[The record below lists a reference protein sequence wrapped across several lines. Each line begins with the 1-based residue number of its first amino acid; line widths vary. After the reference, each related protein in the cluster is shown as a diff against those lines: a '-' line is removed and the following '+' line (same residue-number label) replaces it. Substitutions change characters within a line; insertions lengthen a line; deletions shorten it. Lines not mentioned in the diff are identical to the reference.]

1 MRMRYNPIHPKQNGN
16 ERDEYPAFSTREAW
30 PPAESHAQK
39 PRGRKEH
46 SRAGASTQSPRR
58 IRLIRV
64 KDERG
69 CRVMAAGSNLG
80 GTAGYAYT
88 RSRPEQNES
97 VRGGFSFGKKAN
109 RTAKG
114 LPMRAKGRLMTMQA
128 MTGKTEGRH
137 STLGEVLAM
146 ETGAQATVHGL
157 VHTLR
162 DLGDVRFAL
171 LRMPQGVLQCVLGAG
186 EDVRDGD
193 AVTVSG
199 EAVRDERAPGGVEL
213 HAQRVKVLSRAAEAM
228 PVPIGKNRM
237 NLSLDTDLSLR
248 FVTLRNLRKRAVF
261 KIQEGIVRGFREA
274 LQKEGFTEI
283 HSPKIVAQ
291 NAEGGANLF
300 RMEYF
305 GRRAYLAQSPQFY
318 KQAMVPVYER
328 VFEIGP
334 VFRAEKHNTQ
344 RHLNEYTSM
353 DFEMG
358 FIDGFEDVMQME
370 TKVLQNIMA
379 VLKADYAPQ
388 LAALHVALPDVT
400 RIPAVRFDEAKRM
413 VSEKYGRAIRDPFDL
428 EPEEE
433 QLISR
438 LFAEEYGSE
447 FVFVTH
453 YPSKKRPFYA
463 ADDPEDPRYTL
474 SFDLLFR
481 GLEVTTGGQRIHDYD
496 TQVAKMLKK
505 GMNPED
511 FAGYLMI
518 HKYGT
523 CPHGGLGLGLERL
536 TARLLGENNVRETC
550 LFPRDQQRI
559 EP

>member
-1 MRMRYNPIHPKQNGN
+1 MK
-16 ERDEYPAFSTREAW
+16 
-30 PPAESHAQK
+30 
-39 PRGRKEH
+39 
-46 SRAGASTQSPRR
+46 
-58 IRLIRV
+58 
-64 KDERG
+64 
-69 CRVMAAGSNLG
+69 
-80 GTAGYAYT
+80 
-88 RSRPEQNES
+88 
-97 VRGGFSFGKKAN
+97 
-109 RTAKG
+109 
-114 LPMRAKGRLMTMQA
+114 TMS
-128 MTGKTEGRH
+128 GKTQAQTG
-137 STLGEVLAM
+137 LDAVLAM
-146 ETGAQATVHGL
+146 QAGQRASVHGI

-162 DLGDVRFAL
+162 DLGDVRFML
-171 LRMPQGVLQCVLGAG
+171 LRMPQGALQCVLPG
-186 EDVRDGD
+186 EGYAVREGD
-193 AVTVSG
+193 AVMAEG
-199 EAVRDERAPGGVEL
+199 EVARDERAPGGAEL
-213 HAQRVKVLSRAAEAM
+213 HVTGLTVLASAAEPM
-228 PVPIGKNRM
+228 PVPIGKYKM
-237 NLSLDTDLSLR
+237 NLSMDTDLALR

-261 KIQEGIVRGFREA
+261 KIQEGVVRGFREA
-274 LQKEGFTEI
+274 LQREGFTEI

-358 FIDGFEDVMQME
+358 FIDSFEDIMQME

-379 VLKADYAPQ
+379 VLEADYAPQ
-388 LAALHVALPDVT
+388 LRMLGVTLPKVDS
-400 RIPAVRFDEAKRM
+400 IPAVRFDEAKRM
-413 VSEKYGRAIRDPFDL
+413 VSEKYGRKIRDPFDL

-438 LFAEEYGSE
+438 LFAEDYGSE

-463 ADDPEDPRYTL
+463 ADDPQDPRYTL

-481 GLEVTTGGQRIHDYD
+481 GLEVTTGGQRIHDYGE
-496 TQVAKMLKK
+496 QVNKLIRK

-536 TARLLGENNVRETC
+536 TSKLVGENNVREAC

>member
-1 MRMRYNPIHPKQNGN
+1 MK
-16 ERDEYPAFSTREAW
+16 T
-30 PPAESHAQK
+30 
-39 PRGRKEH
+39 
-46 SRAGASTQSPRR
+46 
-58 IRLIRV
+58 
-64 KDERG
+64 
-69 CRVMAAGSNLG
+69 
-80 GTAGYAYT
+80 
-88 RSRPEQNES
+88 
-97 VRGGFSFGKKAN
+97 
-109 RTAKG
+109 
-114 LPMRAKGRLMTMQA
+114 
-128 MTGKTEGRH
+128 MTGKTESRH
-137 STLGEVLAM
+137 STLAEVLAM
-146 ETGAQATVHGL
+146 ETGDQAAVHGM

-171 LRMPQGVLQCVLGAG
+171 LRMPQGVLQCVLSGDDM
-186 EDVRDGD
+186 DVRDGD
-193 AVTVSG
+193 AVVIAG
-199 EAVRDERAPGGVEL
+199 EVVRDERAPGGAEL
-213 HAQRVKVLSRAAEAM
+213 HVEKVEVLSRAAEAM
-228 PVPIGKNRM
+228 PVPIGKNKM
-237 NLSLDTDLSLR
+237 NLSLDTELSLR

-274 LQKEGFTEI
+274 LQREGFTEI

-358 FIDGFEDVMQME
+358 FIDGFEDIMQME
-370 TKVLQNIMA
+370 TEVLQNIMA
-379 VLKADYAPQ
+379 VLKKDYAPQ
-388 LAALHVALPDVT
+388 LEMLHVKLPDVSS
-400 RIPAVRFDEAKRM
+400 IPAVRFDEAKRM
-413 VSEKYGRAIRDPFDL
+413 VSEKYGRPIRDPFDL

-438 LFAEEYGSE
+438 LFAEECGSE

-496 TQVAKMLKK
+496 TQVKHQK
-505 GMNPED
+505 GHEPGGFCGLPDDSSVRYMPARRFGSGARTPD
-511 FAGYLMI
+511 RTAAGR
-518 HKYGT
+518 K
-523 CPHGGLGLGLERL
+523 
-536 TARLLGENNVRETC
+536 
-550 LFPRDQQRI
+550 
-559 EP
+559 

>member
-1 MRMRYNPIHPKQNGN
+1 MK
-16 ERDEYPAFSTREAW
+16 
-30 PPAESHAQK
+30 
-39 PRGRKEH
+39 
-46 SRAGASTQSPRR
+46 
-58 IRLIRV
+58 
-64 KDERG
+64 
-69 CRVMAAGSNLG
+69 
-80 GTAGYAYT
+80 
-88 RSRPEQNES
+88 
-97 VRGGFSFGKKAN
+97 
-109 RTAKG
+109 
-114 LPMRAKGRLMTMQA
+114 TMS
-128 MTGKTEGRH
+128 GKTQAQTG
-137 STLGEVLAM
+137 LDAVLAM
-146 ETGAQATVHGL
+146 QAGQRASVHGI

-162 DLGDVRFAL
+162 DLGDVRFML
-171 LRMPQGVLQCVLGAG
+171 LRMPQGALQCVLPG
-186 EDVRDGD
+186 EGYAVREGD
-193 AVTVSG
+193 AVMAEG
-199 EAVRDERAPGGVEL
+199 EVARDERAPGGAEL
-213 HAQRVKVLSRAAEAM
+213 HVTGLTVLASAAEPM
-228 PVPIGKNRM
+228 PVPIGKYKM
-237 NLSLDTDLSLR
+237 NLSMDTDLALR

-261 KIQEGIVRGFREA
+261 KIQEGVVRGFREA
-274 LQKEGFTEI
+274 LQREGFTEI

-358 FIDGFEDVMQME
+358 FIDSFEDIMQME

-379 VLKADYAPQ
+379 VLEADYAPQ
-388 LAALHVALPDVT
+388 LRMLGVTLPNVDS
-400 RIPAVRFDEAKRM
+400 IPAVRFDEAKRM
-413 VSEKYGRAIRDPFDL
+413 VSEKYGRKIRDPFDL

-433 QLISR
+433 QLIAR
-438 LFAEEYGSE
+438 LFAVDYGSE

-463 ADDPEDPRYTL
+463 ADDPQDPRYTL

-481 GLEVTTGGQRIHDYD
+481 GLEVTTGGQRIHDYGE
-496 TQVAKMLKK
+496 QVNKLIRK

-536 TARLLGENNVRETC
+536 TSKLVGENNVREAC

>member
-1 MRMRYNPIHPKQNGN
+1 MK
-16 ERDEYPAFSTREAW
+16 T
-30 PPAESHAQK
+30 
-39 PRGRKEH
+39 
-46 SRAGASTQSPRR
+46 
-58 IRLIRV
+58 
-64 KDERG
+64 
-69 CRVMAAGSNLG
+69 
-80 GTAGYAYT
+80 
-88 RSRPEQNES
+88 
-97 VRGGFSFGKKAN
+97 
-109 RTAKG
+109 
-114 LPMRAKGRLMTMQA
+114 
-128 MTGKTEGRH
+128 MTGMTQPQDSGV
-137 STLGEVLAM
+137 TEVLAM
-146 ETGAQATVHGL
+146 AAGEQARVHGL

-162 DLGDVRFAL
+162 DLGDVRFML
-171 LRMPQGVLQCVLGAG
+171 LRMPQGVLQCVLTGDG
-186 EDVRDGD
+186 PDVREGD
-193 AVTVSG
+193 AVRAEG
-199 EAVRDERAPGGVEL
+199 EVARDARAPGGAEL
-213 HAQRVKVLSRAAEAM
+213 HVKTLTVLSRAAEAM
-228 PVPIGKNRM
+228 PVPIGKNKM
-237 NLSLDTDLSLR
+237 NLSMDTDLSLR

-261 KIQEGIVRGFREA
+261 KVQEGVVRGFREA
-274 LQKEGFTEI
+274 LEREGFTEI

-358 FIDGFEDVMQME
+358 FIESFEDVMQME
-370 TKVLQNIMA
+370 TKVLQNIID
-379 VLKADYAPQ
+379 VLARDYAPQ
-388 LAALHVALPDVT
+388 LRLLGVELPRVDS
-400 RIPAVRFDEAKRM
+400 IPAVRFDEAKRM
-413 VSEKYGRAIRDPFDL
+413 VSEKYGRLIRDPFDL

-438 LFAEEYGSE
+438 LFAEEYGSD

-481 GLEVTTGGQRIHDYD
+481 GLEVTTGGQRIHDYAQ
-496 TQVAKMLKK
+496 QVEKLRRK
-505 GMNPED
+505 GMDPED

-536 TARLLGENNVRETC
+536 TSKLVGENNVREAC

>member
-1 MRMRYNPIHPKQNGN
+1 M
-16 ERDEYPAFSTREAW
+16 
-30 PPAESHAQK
+30 
-39 PRGRKEH
+39 
-46 SRAGASTQSPRR
+46 
-58 IRLIRV
+58 
-64 KDERG
+64 
-69 CRVMAAGSNLG
+69 
-80 GTAGYAYT
+80 
-88 RSRPEQNES
+88 
-97 VRGGFSFGKKAN
+97 
-109 RTAKG
+109 
-114 LPMRAKGRLMTMQA
+114 
-128 MTGKTEGRH
+128 
-137 STLGEVLAM
+137 
-146 ETGAQATVHGL
+146 
-157 VHTLR
+157 
-162 DLGDVRFAL
+162 
-171 LRMPQGVLQCVLGAG
+171 
-186 EDVRDGD
+186 
-193 AVTVSG
+193 
-199 EAVRDERAPGGVEL
+199 
-213 HAQRVKVLSRAAEAM
+213 
-228 PVPIGKNRM
+228 
-237 NLSLDTDLSLR
+237 
-248 FVTLRNLRKRAVF
+248 TLRNLRKRAVF

-358 FIDGFEDVMQME
+358 FIDGFEDIMQME

-388 LAALHVALPDVT
+388 LAALHVSVPDVT
-400 RIPAVRFDEAKRM
+400 SIPAVRFDDAKRM

-463 ADDPEDPRYTL
+463 ADDPGRSALHAFLRPALPRAGGHDGRPAHSRLRHAGGEAHQEGHEPGGFCGL
-474 SFDLLFR
+474 SDDSQIR
-481 GLEVTTGGQRIHDYD
+481 HVSARRS
-496 TQVAKMLKK
+496 
-505 GMNPED
+505 
-511 FAGYLMI
+511 
-518 HKYGT
+518 
-523 CPHGGLGLGLERL
+523 GLG
-536 TARLLGENNVRETC
+536 A
-550 LFPRDQQRI
+550 
-559 EP
+559 

>member
-1 MRMRYNPIHPKQNGN
+1 
-16 ERDEYPAFSTREAW
+16 
-30 PPAESHAQK
+30 
-39 PRGRKEH
+39 
-46 SRAGASTQSPRR
+46 
-58 IRLIRV
+58 
-64 KDERG
+64 
-69 CRVMAAGSNLG
+69 MAAGGNLG
-80 GTAGYAYT
+80 GTAGVLFVFPSRANVLGTFLLDEKLRAAT
-88 RSRPEQNES
+88 R
-97 VRGGFSFGKKAN
+97 RGAG
-109 RTAKG
+109 RT
-114 LPMRAKGRLMTMQA
+114 GRMCFLMKT
-128 MTGKTEGRH
+128 MTGRTQGADSSLR
-137 STLGEVLAM
+137 EVLAM
-146 ETGAQATVHGL
+146 AAGETAQVHGI

-162 DLGDVRFAL
+162 DLGDVRFML
-171 LRMPQGVLQCVLGAG
+171 LRMPQGTLQCVLTG
-186 EDVRDGD
+186 EGPAVREGD
-193 AVTVSG
+193 AVRASG
-199 EAVRDERAPGGVEL
+199 EVAKDERAPGGAEL
-213 HAQRVKVLSRAAEAM
+213 HVTALTVLASAAEPM

-237 NLSLDTDLSLR
+237 NLTLDTDLSLR
-248 FVTLRNLRKRAVF
+248 FVTLRNLRRRAVF
-261 KIQEGIVRGFREA
+261 KVQEGVVRGFREA
-274 LQKEGFTEI
+274 LQREGFTEI

-358 FIDGFEDVMQME
+358 FIDSFEDVMQME
-370 TKVLQNIMA
+370 TKVLQTIMQ
-379 VLKADYAPQ
+379 VLKTDYAPQ
-388 LAALHVALPDVT
+388 LSLLGVTLPEVGE
-400 RIPAVRFDEAKRM
+400 IPTVRVDEAKRL
-413 VSEKYGRAIRDPFDL
+413 VSEKYHRPIRDPFEL

-438 LFAEEYGSE
+438 LFEEEYGSE

-481 GLEVTTGGQRIHDYD
+481 GLEVTTGGQRIHDYAQ
-496 TQVAKMLKK
+496 QVEKLRRK
-505 GMNPED
+505 GMDPED

-536 TARLLGENNVRETC
+536 TSKLVGENNVREAC

>member
-1 MRMRYNPIHPKQNGN
+1 MK
-16 ERDEYPAFSTREAW
+16 T
-30 PPAESHAQK
+30 
-39 PRGRKEH
+39 
-46 SRAGASTQSPRR
+46 
-58 IRLIRV
+58 
-64 KDERG
+64 
-69 CRVMAAGSNLG
+69 
-80 GTAGYAYT
+80 
-88 RSRPEQNES
+88 
-97 VRGGFSFGKKAN
+97 
-109 RTAKG
+109 
-114 LPMRAKGRLMTMQA
+114 
-128 MTGKTEGRH
+128 MTGKTESRH
-137 STLGEVLAM
+137 STLAEVLAM
-146 ETGAQATVHGL
+146 KTGDQAAVHGM

-171 LRMPQGVLQCVLGAG
+171 LRMPQGVLQCVLSG
-186 EDVRDGD
+186 EDMDVRDGD
-193 AVTVSG
+193 AVMIAG
-199 EAVRDERAPGGVEL
+199 EVVRDERAPGGAEL
-213 HAQRVKVLSRAAEAM
+213 HAQRIEVLSRAAEAM
-228 PVPIGKNRM
+228 PVPIGKNKM
-237 NLSLDTDLSLR
+237 NLSLDTELSLR

-274 LQKEGFTEI
+274 LQREGFTEI

-358 FIDGFEDVMQME
+358 FIDGFEDIMQME
-370 TKVLQNIMA
+370 TEVLQNIMA
-379 VLKADYAPQ
+379 VLKKDYAPQ
-388 LAALHVALPDVT
+388 LEMLHVKLPDVSS
-400 RIPAVRFDEAKRM
+400 IPAVRFDEAKRM
-413 VSEKYGRAIRDPFDL
+413 VSEKYGRPIRDPFDL

-438 LFAEEYGSE
+438 LFAEECGSE

-496 TQVAKMLKK
+496 TQVKKLIKK

-518 HKYGT
+518 HQYGT

>member
-1 MRMRYNPIHPKQNGN
+1 MK
-16 ERDEYPAFSTREAW
+16 
-30 PPAESHAQK
+30 
-39 PRGRKEH
+39 
-46 SRAGASTQSPRR
+46 
-58 IRLIRV
+58 
-64 KDERG
+64 
-69 CRVMAAGSNLG
+69 
-80 GTAGYAYT
+80 
-88 RSRPEQNES
+88 
-97 VRGGFSFGKKAN
+97 
-109 RTAKG
+109 
-114 LPMRAKGRLMTMQA
+114 TMS
-128 MTGKTEGRH
+128 GKTQAQTG
-137 STLGEVLAM
+137 LDAVLAM
-146 ETGAQATVHGL
+146 EAGQRASVHGI

-162 DLGDVRFAL
+162 DLGDVRFML
-171 LRMPQGVLQCVLGAG
+171 LRMPQGALQCVLPG
-186 EDVRDGD
+186 EGYAVREGD
-193 AVTVSG
+193 AVMAEG
-199 EAVRDERAPGGVEL
+199 EVARDERAPGGAEL
-213 HAQRVKVLSRAAEAM
+213 HVTGLTVLASAAEPM
-228 PVPIGKNRM
+228 PVPIGKYKM
-237 NLSLDTDLSLR
+237 NLSMDTDLALR

-261 KIQEGIVRGFREA
+261 KIQEGVVRGFREA
-274 LQKEGFTEI
+274 LQREGFTEI

-358 FIDGFEDVMQME
+358 FIDSFEDIMQME

-388 LAALHVALPDVT
+388 LRMLGVTLPAVDS
-400 RIPAVRFDEAKRM
+400 IPAVRFDEAKRM
-413 VSEKYGRAIRDPFDL
+413 VSEKYGRKIRDPFDL

-438 LFAEEYGSE
+438 LFAEDYGSE

-481 GLEVTTGGQRIHDYD
+481 GLEVTTGGQRIHDYGE
-496 TQVAKMLKK
+496 QVNKLIRK

-536 TARLLGENNVRETC
+536 TSKLVGENNVREAC

>member
-1 MRMRYNPIHPKQNGN
+1 MV
-16 ERDEYPAFSTREAW
+16 T
-30 PPAESHAQK
+30 
-39 PRGRKEH
+39 
-46 SRAGASTQSPRR
+46 T
-58 IRLIRV
+58 
-64 KDERG
+64 
-69 CRVMAAGSNLG
+69 
-80 GTAGYAYT
+80 
-88 RSRPEQNES
+88 
-97 VRGGFSFGKKAN
+97 
-109 RTAKG
+109 
-114 LPMRAKGRLMTMQA
+114 
-128 MTGKTEGRH
+128 MTGKTKGRDSLLH
-137 STLGEVLAM
+137 DVLAM
-146 ETGAQATVHGL
+146 QAGEHASVHGI

-162 DLGDVRFAL
+162 DLGDARFML
-171 LRMPQGVLQCVLGAG
+171 LRMPQGVLQCVLAP
-186 EDVRDGD
+186 ELPDVREGD
-193 AVTVSG
+193 AVRTAG
-199 EAVRDERAPGGVEL
+199 DLAKDERAPGGMEL
-213 HAQRVKVLSRAAEAM
+213 HATQVYILSRAAEPM
-228 PVPIGKNRM
+228 PVPVGKYKM
-237 NLSLDTDLSLR
+237 NLSMDTDLSLR
-248 FVTLRNLRKRAVF
+248 FVTLRNLKKRAVF
-261 KIQEGIVRGFREA
+261 KVQEGIVRGFREA
-274 LQKEGFTEI
+274 LQEEGFTEI
-283 HSPKIVAQ
+283 HSPKIVSQ

-358 FIDGFEDVMQME
+358 FIDGFEDIMEME
-370 TKVLQNIMA
+370 TRVLQNIMD
-379 VLKADYAPQ
+379 VLRTDYAPQ
-388 LAALHVALPDVT
+388 LRVLDVT
-400 RIPAVRFDEAKRM
+400 LPQVGQIPTVRFDEAKRM
-413 VSEKYGRAIRDPFDL
+413 VSEKYGRKIRDPFDL

-481 GLEVTTGGQRIHDYD
+481 GLEVTTGGQRISDYGE
-496 TQVAKMLKK
+496 QVNKLLRK

-536 TARLLGENNVRETC
+536 TARLLGEDNVREAC
-550 LFPRDQQRI
+550 MFPRDQQRI

>member
-1 MRMRYNPIHPKQNGN
+1 MK
-16 ERDEYPAFSTREAW
+16 
-30 PPAESHAQK
+30 
-39 PRGRKEH
+39 
-46 SRAGASTQSPRR
+46 
-58 IRLIRV
+58 
-64 KDERG
+64 
-69 CRVMAAGSNLG
+69 
-80 GTAGYAYT
+80 
-88 RSRPEQNES
+88 
-97 VRGGFSFGKKAN
+97 
-109 RTAKG
+109 
-114 LPMRAKGRLMTMQA
+114 TMS
-128 MTGKTEGRH
+128 GKTQAQTG
-137 STLGEVLAM
+137 LDAVLAM
-146 ETGAQATVHGL
+146 EEGQKASVHGI

-162 DLGDVRFAL
+162 DLGDVRFML
-171 LRMPQGVLQCVLGAG
+171 LRMPQGALQCVLSGDGFA
-186 EDVRDGD
+186 VREGD
-193 AVTVSG
+193 AVAAEG
-199 EAVRDERAPGGVEL
+199 EVARDARAPGGAEL
-213 HAQRVKVLSRAAEAM
+213 HVTSMTVLSRAAEPM
-228 PVPIGKNRM
+228 PVPIGKYKM
-237 NLSLDTDLSLR
+237 NLSMDTDLALR

-261 KIQEGIVRGFREA
+261 KIQEGVVRGFREA
-274 LQKEGFTEI
+274 LQREGFTEI

-358 FIDGFEDVMQME
+358 FIDSFEDIMQME

-379 VLKADYAPQ
+379 VLEADYAPQ
-388 LAALHVALPDVT
+388 LRMLGVTLPKVDS
-400 RIPAVRFDEAKRM
+400 IPAVRFDEAKRM
-413 VSEKYGRAIRDPFDL
+413 VSEKYGRKIRDPFDL

-481 GLEVTTGGQRIHDYD
+481 GLEVTTGGQRINDYAE
-496 TQVAKMLKK
+496 QVEKLRRK
-505 GMNPED
+505 GMDPED

-536 TARLLGENNVRETC
+536 TSRLVGESNVREAC

>member
-1 MRMRYNPIHPKQNGN
+1 MKTMSGKTQSAH
-16 ERDEYPAFSTREAW
+16 STREAVL
-30 PPAESHAQK
+30 A
-39 PRGRKEH
+39 
-46 SRAGASTQSPRR
+46 
-58 IRLIRV
+58 
-64 KDERG
+64 
-69 CRVMAAGSNLG
+69 MAAG
-80 GTAGYAYT
+80 
-88 RSRPEQNES
+88 E
-97 VRGGFSFGKKAN
+97 
-109 RTAKG
+109 TAK
-114 LPMRAKGRLMTMQA
+114 
-128 MTGKTEGRH
+128 
-137 STLGEVLAM
+137 
-146 ETGAQATVHGL
+146 VHGI

-162 DLGDVRFAL
+162 DLGDVKFML
-171 LRMPQGVLQCVLGAG
+171 LRMPQGVLQCVISGDAFA
-186 EDVRDGD
+186 VREGD
-193 AVTVSG
+193 AVCAEG
-199 EAVRDERAPGGVEL
+199 EVIRDERAPGGAEL
-213 HAQRVKVLSRAAEAM
+213 HVTALSILSRAAEAM

-237 NLSLDTDLSLR
+237 NLSLDTDLALR

-261 KIQEGIVRGFREA
+261 KVQEGIVRGFREA
-274 LQKEGFTEI
+274 LQREGFTEI

-358 FIDGFEDVMQME
+358 FIESFEDVMEME
-370 TKVLQNIMA
+370 TKVLQNIMH
-379 VLKADYAPQ
+379 VLETDYAPQ
-388 LAALHVALPDVT
+388 LAALHVTLPRVDT
-400 RIPAVRFDEAKRM
+400 IPAVRFDEAKRM
-413 VSEKYGRAIRDPFDL
+413 VSEKYGRRIRDPFDL

-481 GLEVTTGGQRIHDYD
+481 GLEVTTGGQRIHDYGE
-496 TQVAKMLKK
+496 QVQKLLRK
-505 GMNPED
+505 GMSPED
-511 FAGYLMI
+511 FEGYLMI

-536 TARLLGENNVRETC
+536 TSRLIGEVNVREAC

>member
-1 MRMRYNPIHPKQNGN
+1 MK
-16 ERDEYPAFSTREAW
+16 
-30 PPAESHAQK
+30 
-39 PRGRKEH
+39 
-46 SRAGASTQSPRR
+46 
-58 IRLIRV
+58 
-64 KDERG
+64 
-69 CRVMAAGSNLG
+69 
-80 GTAGYAYT
+80 
-88 RSRPEQNES
+88 
-97 VRGGFSFGKKAN
+97 
-109 RTAKG
+109 
-114 LPMRAKGRLMTMQA
+114 TMS
-128 MTGKTEGRH
+128 GKTQAQTG
-137 STLGEVLAM
+137 LDAVLAM
-146 ETGAQATVHGL
+146 EEGQKASVHGI

-162 DLGDVRFAL
+162 DLGDVRFML
-171 LRMPQGVLQCVLGAG
+171 LRMPQGALQCVLSGDGFA
-186 EDVRDGD
+186 VREGD
-193 AVTVSG
+193 AVAAEG
-199 EAVRDERAPGGVEL
+199 EVARDARAPGGAEL
-213 HAQRVKVLSRAAEAM
+213 HVTSLTVLSRAAEPM
-228 PVPIGKNRM
+228 PVPIGKYKM
-237 NLSLDTDLSLR
+237 NLSMDTDLALR

-261 KIQEGIVRGFREA
+261 KIQEGVVRGFREA
-274 LQKEGFTEI
+274 LQREGFTEI

-358 FIDGFEDVMQME
+358 FIDSFEDIMQME

-379 VLKADYAPQ
+379 VLEADYAPQ
-388 LAALHVALPDVT
+388 LRMLGVTLPKVDS
-400 RIPAVRFDEAKRM
+400 IPAVRFDEAKRM
-413 VSEKYGRAIRDPFDL
+413 VSEKYGRRIRDPFDL

-438 LFAEEYGSE
+438 LFAEDYGSE

-481 GLEVTTGGQRIHDYD
+481 GLEVTTGGQRIHDYGE
-496 TQVAKMLKK
+496 QVNKLIRK
-505 GMNPED
+505 GMAPED

-536 TARLLGENNVRETC
+536 TSKLVGENNVREAC

>member
-1 MRMRYNPIHPKQNGN
+1 MKTMTGMTQPQDSG
-16 ERDEYPAFSTREAW
+16 A
-30 PPAESHAQK
+30 AQ
-39 PRGRKEH
+39 
-46 SRAGASTQSPRR
+46 
-58 IRLIRV
+58 
-64 KDERG
+64 
-69 CRVMAAGSNLG
+69 VMAMDDG
-80 GTAGYAYT
+80 
-88 RSRPEQNES
+88 E
-97 VRGGFSFGKKAN
+97 
-109 RTAKG
+109 
-114 LPMRAKGRLMTMQA
+114 RA
-128 MTGKTEGRH
+128 
-137 STLGEVLAM
+137 S
-146 ETGAQATVHGL
+146 VHGL

-162 DLGDVRFAL
+162 DLGDVRFML
-171 LRMPQGVLQCVLGAG
+171 LRMPQGVLQCVLTG
-186 EDVRDGD
+186 EGQDVREGD
-193 AVTVSG
+193 AVRAEG
-199 EAVRDERAPGGVEL
+199 EVARDARAPGGAEL
-213 HAQRVKVLSRAAEAM
+213 HVDALTVLSRAAEPM

-237 NLSLDTDLSLR
+237 NLSLDTELSLR
-248 FVTLRNLRKRAVF
+248 FVTLRNLRRRAVF
-261 KIQEGIVRGFREA
+261 KVQEGVVRGFREA
-274 LQKEGFTEI
+274 LEREGFTEI

-318 KQAMVPVYER
+318 KQAMVPVFER

-334 VFRAEKHNTQ
+334 VFRAEKHNTP

-358 FIDGFEDVMQME
+358 FIESFEDVMQME
-370 TKVLQNIMA
+370 TKVLQNIMD
-379 VLKADYAPQ
+379 VLARDYAPQ
-388 LAALHVALPDVT
+388 LRLLGVELPKVDA
-400 RIPAVRFDEAKRM
+400 IPTVRFDEAKRM
-413 VSEKYGRAIRDPFDL
+413 VSEKYGRKIRDPFDL

-438 LFAEEYGSE
+438 LFAEDYGSE

-481 GLEVTTGGQRIHDYD
+481 GLEVTTGGQRIHDYGE
-496 TQVAKMLKK
+496 QVNKLIRK

-536 TARLLGENNVRETC
+536 TSKLVGENNVREAC

>member
-1 MRMRYNPIHPKQNGN
+1 MEMIHEAGQYVDTVKRVCDAVGGEVTFRGTVHRVRDMSDFSFVVMR
-16 ERDEYPAFSTREAW
+16 
-30 PPAESHAQK
+30 
-39 PRGRKEH
+39 
-46 SRAGASTQSPRR
+46 
-58 IRLIRV
+58 V
-64 KDERG
+64 ERG
-69 CRVMAAGSNLG
+69 LIQCTFQGDAIGDIK
-80 GTAGYAYT
+80 
-88 RSRPEQNES
+88 RS
-97 VRGGFSFGKKAN
+97 
-109 RTAKG
+109 
-114 LPMRAKGRLMTMQA
+114 
-128 MTGKTEGRH
+128 
-137 STLGEVLAM
+137 
-146 ETGAQATVHGL
+146 
-157 VHTLR
+157 
-162 DLGDVRFAL
+162 
-171 LRMPQGVLQCVLGAG
+171 
-186 EDVRDGD
+186 DVRD
-193 AVTVSG
+193 AMVLEVTG
-199 EAVRDERAPGGVEL
+199 AVREEPRAEHGVEVVL
-213 HAQRVKVLSRAAEAM
+213 SAVKVLGKPYDQL
-228 PVPIGKNRM
+228 PVPIGKKYM
-237 NLSLDTDLSLR
+237 GLSLDVDLPLR
-248 FVTLRNLRKRAVF
+248 PITLRHPRKQAIFRVQGA
-261 KIQEGIVRGFREA
+261 IADGFA
-274 LQKEGFTEI
+274 QYMQSQGFTHI
-283 HSPKIVAQ
+283 HTPKIVVAG
-291 NAEGGANLF
+291 AEGGANLF

-358 FIDGFEDVMQME
+358 FIDGFEDIMQME

-388 LAALHVALPDVT
+388 LAALHVSVPDVT
-400 RIPAVRFDEAKRM
+400 SIPAVRFDDAKRM

-496 TQVAKMLKK
+496 TQVAKLIKK

>member
-1 MRMRYNPIHPKQNGN
+1 
-16 ERDEYPAFSTREAW
+16 
-30 PPAESHAQK
+30 
-39 PRGRKEH
+39 
-46 SRAGASTQSPRR
+46 
-58 IRLIRV
+58 
-64 KDERG
+64 
-69 CRVMAAGSNLG
+69 
-80 GTAGYAYT
+80 
-88 RSRPEQNES
+88 
-97 VRGGFSFGKKAN
+97 
-109 RTAKG
+109 
-114 LPMRAKGRLMTMQA
+114 MQT
-128 MTGKTEGRH
+128 MTGKTEGKH
-137 STLGEVLAM
+137 SALLEVLAM
-146 ETGAQATVHGL
+146 ETGERAAVHGL

-171 LRMPQGVLQCVLGAG
+171 LRMPQGVLQCVLGAD

-193 AVTVSG
+193 AVEISG
-199 EAVRDERAPGGVEL
+199 EVVRDERAPGGAEL
-213 HAQRVKVLSRAAEAM
+213 HAQSVKVLSRAAEAM
-228 PVPIGKNRM
+228 PVPIGKNKM
-237 NLSLDTDLSLR
+237 NLSLDTDLALR

-358 FIDGFEDVMQME
+358 FIDGFEDIMQME

-388 LAALHVALPDVT
+388 LAALHVSVPDVT
-400 RIPAVRFDEAKRM
+400 SIPAVRFDDAKRM
-413 VSEKYGRAIRDPFDL
+413 VSEKYGRA
-428 EPEEE
+428 
-433 QLISR
+433 
-438 LFAEEYGSE
+438 

-496 TQVAKMLKK
+496 TQVAKLIKN

>member
-1 MRMRYNPIHPKQNGN
+1 MKTMTGSTQTAHR
-16 ERDEYPAFSTREAW
+16 TRE
-30 PPAESHAQK
+30 
-39 PRGRKEH
+39 
-46 SRAGASTQSPRR
+46 
-58 IRLIRV
+58 
-64 KDERG
+64 
-69 CRVMAAGSNLG
+69 
-80 GTAGYAYT
+80 
-88 RSRPEQNES
+88 
-97 VRGGFSFGKKAN
+97 
-109 RTAKG
+109 
-114 LPMRAKGRLMTMQA
+114 
-128 MTGKTEGRH
+128 
-137 STLGEVLAM
+137 EVLALAAG
-146 ETGAQATVHGL
+146 ETAAVHGI

-162 DLGDVRFAL
+162 DLGDVKFML
-171 LRMPQGVLQCVLGAG
+171 LRMPQGVLQCVLSG
-186 EDVRDGD
+186 EGFSVREGD
-193 AVTVSG
+193 AVTAEG
-199 EAVRDERAPGGVEL
+199 EVAKDERAPGGTEIHVTKLEI
-213 HAQRVKVLSRAAEAM
+213 LSRAAEAM
-228 PVPIGKNRM
+228 PVPIGKNKM
-237 NLSLDTDLSLR
+237 NVTLDTDLALR
-248 FVTLRNLRKRAVF
+248 FVTLRNLRKRAIF

-274 LQKEGFTEI
+274 LQREGFTEI

-358 FIDGFEDVMQME
+358 FINSFEDVMQME
-370 TKVLQNIMA
+370 TKVIQNIMH
-379 VLKADYAPQ
+379 VLETDYAPQ
-388 LAALHVALPDVT
+388 LAALHVTLPKVES
-400 RIPAVRFDEAKRM
+400 IPAVRFDEAKRM
-413 VSEKYGRAIRDPFDL
+413 VAEKYNRKIRDPFDL

-481 GLEVTTGGQRIHDYD
+481 GLEVTTGGQRIHDYGE
-496 TQVAKMLKK
+496 QVQKLLRK
-505 GMNPED
+505 GMSPED
-511 FAGYLMI
+511 FEGYLMI

-536 TARLLGENNVRETC
+536 TARLLGEANVRETC
-550 LFPRDQQRI
+550 MFPRDQQRI

>member
-1 MRMRYNPIHPKQNGN
+1 MK
-16 ERDEYPAFSTREAW
+16 
-30 PPAESHAQK
+30 
-39 PRGRKEH
+39 
-46 SRAGASTQSPRR
+46 
-58 IRLIRV
+58 
-64 KDERG
+64 
-69 CRVMAAGSNLG
+69 
-80 GTAGYAYT
+80 
-88 RSRPEQNES
+88 
-97 VRGGFSFGKKAN
+97 
-109 RTAKG
+109 
-114 LPMRAKGRLMTMQA
+114 TMS
-128 MTGKTEGRH
+128 GKTQAQTG
-137 STLGEVLAM
+137 LDAVLAM
-146 ETGAQATVHGL
+146 EAGQRASVHGI

-162 DLGDVRFAL
+162 DLGDVRFML
-171 LRMPQGVLQCVLGAG
+171 LRMPQGALQCVLSGDGFA
-186 EDVRDGD
+186 VREGD
-193 AVTVSG
+193 AVMAEG
-199 EAVRDERAPGGVEL
+199 EVAHDERAPGGAEL
-213 HAQRVKVLSRAAEAM
+213 HVTKLTVLSRAAEPM
-228 PVPIGKNRM
+228 PVPIGKYKM
-237 NLSLDTDLSLR
+237 NLSMDTDLALR

-261 KIQEGIVRGFREA
+261 KIQEGVVRGFREA
-274 LQKEGFTEI
+274 LQREGFTEI

-358 FIDGFEDVMQME
+358 FIDSFEDIMQME

-379 VLKADYAPQ
+379 VLEADYAPQ
-388 LAALHVALPDVT
+388 LRMLGVTLPKVDS
-400 RIPAVRFDEAKRM
+400 IPAVRFDEAKRM
-413 VSEKYGRAIRDPFDL
+413 VSEKYGRKIRDPFDL

-438 LFAEEYGSE
+438 LFAEDYGSE

-481 GLEVTTGGQRIHDYD
+481 ELEVTTGGQRIHDYGE
-496 TQVAKMLKK
+496 QVNKLIRK

-523 CPHGGLGLGLERL
+523 GPHGGLGLGLERL
-536 TARLLGENNVRETC
+536 TSKLVGENNVREAC

>member
-1 MRMRYNPIHPKQNGN
+1 MKTMTGMTQLQDSG
-16 ERDEYPAFSTREAW
+16 A
-30 PPAESHAQK
+30 AQ
-39 PRGRKEH
+39 
-46 SRAGASTQSPRR
+46 
-58 IRLIRV
+58 
-64 KDERG
+64 
-69 CRVMAAGSNLG
+69 VMAMDDG
-80 GTAGYAYT
+80 
-88 RSRPEQNES
+88 E
-97 VRGGFSFGKKAN
+97 
-109 RTAKG
+109 
-114 LPMRAKGRLMTMQA
+114 RA
-128 MTGKTEGRH
+128 
-137 STLGEVLAM
+137 S
-146 ETGAQATVHGL
+146 VHGL

-162 DLGDVRFAL
+162 DLGDVRFML
-171 LRMPQGVLQCVLGAG
+171 LRMPQGVLQCVLTG
-186 EDVRDGD
+186 EGQDVREGD
-193 AVTVSG
+193 AVRAEG
-199 EAVRDERAPGGVEL
+199 EVARDARAPGGAEL
-213 HAQRVKVLSRAAEAM
+213 HVDALTVLSRAAEPM

-237 NLSLDTDLSLR
+237 NLSLDTELSLR
-248 FVTLRNLRKRAVF
+248 FVTLRNLRRRAVF
-261 KIQEGIVRGFREA
+261 KVQEGVVRGFREA
-274 LQKEGFTEI
+274 LEREGFTEI

-318 KQAMVPVYER
+318 KQAMVPVFER

-334 VFRAEKHNTQ
+334 VFRAEKHNTP

-358 FIDGFEDVMQME
+358 FIESFEDVMQME
-370 TKVLQNIMA
+370 TKVLQNIMD
-379 VLKADYAPQ
+379 VLARDYAPQ
-388 LAALHVALPDVT
+388 LRLLGVELPKVDA
-400 RIPAVRFDEAKRM
+400 IPTVRFDEAKRM
-413 VSEKYGRAIRDPFDL
+413 VSEKYGRKIRDPFDL

-481 GLEVTTGGQRIHDYD
+481 GLEVTTGGQRINDYAE
-496 TQVAKMLKK
+496 QVEKLRRK
-505 GMNPED
+505 GMDPED

-536 TARLLGENNVRETC
+536 TSRLVGESNVREAC